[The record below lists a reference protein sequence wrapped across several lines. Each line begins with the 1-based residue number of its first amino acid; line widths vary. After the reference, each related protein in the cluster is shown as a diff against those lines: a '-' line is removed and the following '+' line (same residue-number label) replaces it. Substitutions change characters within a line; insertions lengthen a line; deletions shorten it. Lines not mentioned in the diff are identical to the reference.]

1 MKFLTKE
8 VQIALVA
15 IVGIVILFFG
25 LSFLKGLSL
34 FSNDNTYY
42 IKFNDIGGLSAS
54 SPVYARGYR
63 IGVVKD
69 IVYDFEKA
77 EDIVAVCQ
85 MDNRLNMPQG
95 TSAVLESD
103 MLGNIKINLI
113 FPETITGMML
123 KGDTIRGEV
132 SAGALAK
139 AAEMIP
145 TIEQMLPK
153 LDSILV
159 SVNMLLADPAL
170 ARSLHNVDQIT
181 ANLTTSTR
189 ELNVM
194 MAQLNREV
202 PGMMTRANTVLDNT
216 GELTGKLNQMDLAAT
231 MAKVDATL
239 DNVHQMTEALNSE
252 KGSLG
257 LLMRDPALYDNLNAT
272 MRSADSLLVDL
283 RQHPKR
289 YVHFSVFGKKDKPRQ

>member
-15 IVGIVILFFG
+15 IAGIVVLFIG

-77 EDIVAVCQ
+77 NDIVAVVQ
-85 MDNRLNMPQG
+85 MDNRMNMPQE

-113 FPETITGMML
+113 FPETITGMMER
-123 KGDTIRGEV
+123 GDTIQGEV
-132 SAGALAK
+132 STGALAK

-145 TIEQMLPK
+145 AIEQLLPK
-153 LDSILV
+153 IDSILV
-159 SVNMLLADPAL
+159 SLNTLLADPAIPN
-170 ARSLHNVDQIT
+170 SLHHIDQVT
-181 ANLTTSTR
+181 GDLTTTTR
-189 ELNVM
+189 QLNTM
-194 MAQLNREV
+194 MAQLNHEV
-202 PGMMTRANTVLDNT
+202 PGMMTKANTILDNT
-216 GELTGKLNQMDLAAT
+216 TELTDKINQMDFAAT
-231 MAKVDATL
+231 KAKVDATL
-239 DNVHQMTEALNSE
+239 DDVHQMTAALNSDQS
-252 KGSLG
+252 SLG
-257 LLMRDPALYDNLNAT
+257 LLMKDPGLYNNLNAT
-272 MRSADSLLVDL
+272 MLSADSLLMDL
-283 RQHPKR
+283 RYHPKR
-289 YVHFSVFGKKDKPRQ
+289 YVHFSIFGRK